1 MWDGQLACAHII
13 WFCGVCVCVCVCV
26 RACVCVRVYSRKQW
40 LLPIQPEV
48 MRQSKT
54 PAGCNEAPCSSTLPH
69 QVSLCLS
76 AQQACVCTAPRLA
89 TKPHMH
95 KHTHTHTRTISP
107 YISLKCLLYFSF
119 FFPPPSLML
128 SLRLPSVLLSA
139 SALSSSSLLPSI
151 LSPSSCSSLLSA
163 RVLCNWAV
171 VNSTLAWISSVA
183 TSGWRC
189 WPPPNTGQIRS

>member
-1 MWDGQLACAHII
+1 MLKCEMDSLPVLILSGSV
-13 WFCGVCVCVCVCV
+13 VCVCVCVCV

-40 LLPIQPEV
+40 LLPIQPKV

-95 KHTHTHTRTISP
+95 KHTHTHTHTHTDNLTLHLFKMFIVFLFLFPTSVS
-107 YISLKCLLYFSF
+107 YALMASSFCFAFCLLS
-119 FFPPPSLML
+119 
-128 SLRLPSVLLSA
+128 
-139 SALSSSSLLPSI
+139 
-151 LSPSSCSSLLSA
+151 
-163 RVLCNWAV
+163 
-171 VNSTLAWISSVA
+171 
-183 TSGWRC
+183 
-189 WPPPNTGQIRS
+189 